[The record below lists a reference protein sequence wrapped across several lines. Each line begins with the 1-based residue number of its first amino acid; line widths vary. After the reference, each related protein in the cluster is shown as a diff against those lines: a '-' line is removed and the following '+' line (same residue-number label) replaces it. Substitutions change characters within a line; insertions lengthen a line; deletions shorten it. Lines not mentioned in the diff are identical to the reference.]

1 MFQVIVIFMPKEK
14 KVYSDDGVCFDVI
27 FEKDKEVPDVDILVA
42 GFPGAG
48 LIGGIAAEQ
57 LINSLE
63 MDQIASIDCDKFP
76 PTAVVFN
83 GIPRRPVRFFS
94 GNGMMLVKSDMV
106 IPPELSPKLAETIIQ
121 FALDNDIEEIII
133 FDGIPSRGDE
143 ESDEEKKIWGVLSSH
158 AAETEAE
165 NLDLDIISRGAI
177 TGISS
182 SLLLESHENQLKTV
196 GMMIEGKSKM
206 PDPRAAAKL
215 LENFADYKEL
225 DIETDSLLESAE
237 KLEEQYA
244 KMVNQANKAQ
254 KDIDHRSAHPPLYG

>member
-14 KVYSDDGVCFDVI
+14 KVYSDDDICFDVI
-27 FEKDKEVPDVDILVA
+27 FEKDKEIPDADILVA

-76 PTAVVFN
+76 PTAVVFD

-94 GNGMMLVKSDMV
+94 GDGLILVKSDMV

-133 FDGIPSRGDE
+133 FDGIPGRGKE
-143 ESDEEKKIWGVLSSH
+143 ESDEDKKIWGVLSSH
-158 AAETEAE
+158 DAETEAE

-182 SLLLESHENQLKTV
+182 SLLLESHENELKTV

-206 PDPRAAAKL
+206 PDPKAAAKL
-215 LENFADYKEL
+215 LEKFADYKEL
-225 DIETDSLLESAE
+225 DIETETLLESAE

>member
-1 MFQVIVIFMPKEK
+1 MPKEK
-14 KVYSDDGVCFDVI
+14 KAYNDDGVCFDII
-27 FEKDKEVPDVDILVA
+27 FEKDKEVPDADILVA
-42 GFPGAG
+42 GFPGSG

-63 MDQIASIDCDKFP
+63 MDQIASVHCDEFP
-76 PTAVVFN
+76 PTAVVFD

-94 GNGMMLVKSDMV
+94 GDGMILVKSDMV
-106 IPPELSPKLAETIIQ
+106 IPPELSPKLAESIIQ
-121 FALDNDIEEIII
+121 FSLDNDIEEIII
-133 FDGIPSRGDE
+133 FDGIPNSGKQ

-158 AAETEAE
+158 AAETEAQ

-182 SLLLESHENQLKTV
+182 SLLLESHEHQLKSV

-215 LENFADYKEL
+215 LEKFADYKEL
-225 DIETDSLLESAE
+225 DIETDSLIESAE

>member
-1 MFQVIVIFMPKEK
+1 MPKEK
-14 KVYSDDGVCFDVI
+14 KVYDDDGVCFDVI

-42 GFPGAG
+42 GFPGSG

-76 PTAVVFN
+76 PTAVVFD

-94 GNGMMLVKSDMV
+94 GDGIMLVKSDMV
-106 IPPELSPKLAETIIQ
+106 IPPELSPKLAGTITQ
-121 FALDNDIEEIII
+121 FALDNGIEEIII

-143 ESDEEKKIWGVLSSH
+143 ESEEEKKIWGVLSSH

-165 NLDLDIISRGAI
+165 NLDLEIISRGAI

-182 SLLLESHENQLKTV
+182 SLLLESHENQLKSV

-215 LENFADYKEL
+215 LEKFADYKEL

-237 KLEEQYA
+237 KLETQYA
-244 KMVNQANKAQ
+244 QMVNQANKAQ